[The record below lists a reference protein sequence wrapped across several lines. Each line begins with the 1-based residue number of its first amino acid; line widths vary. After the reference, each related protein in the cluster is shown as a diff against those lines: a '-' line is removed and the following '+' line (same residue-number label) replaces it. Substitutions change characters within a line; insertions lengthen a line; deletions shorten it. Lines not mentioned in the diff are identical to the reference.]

1 MELNQSCFWY
11 VVDLGCSSTL
21 VSALITGEV
30 IVFRVLAHCG
40 FNAVARM
47 LELRNGSTFCLG
59 LRLSAGTTRIVV
71 LRAGA
76 VLRSDLPQLNLLL
89 PHGALKVKDWSTSW
103 MMKLETWAYLD
114 ALLIDPENRRAA
126 RVIRLALKEAFRE
139 PAVETGVVLL
149 L

>member
-11 VVDLGCSSTL
+11 LVDLGCSSTL

-47 LELRNGSTFCLG
+47 LELRNGSTFGLG
-59 LRLSAGTTRIVV
+59 LRLSAGTARIVV

-89 PHGALKVKDWSTSW
+89 PHGA
-103 MMKLETWAYLD
+103 LD

-139 PAVETGVVLL
+139 PAVEAGVVLL

>member
-11 VVDLGCSSTL
+11 LVDLGCSSTL

-30 IVFRVLAHCG
+30 IVSRVLAHCG

-89 PHGALKVKDWSTSW
+89 PHGAL
-103 MMKLETWAYLD
+103 D

-139 PAVETGVVLL
+139 PAVEAGVVLL

>member
-1 MELNQSCFWY
+1 
-11 VVDLGCSSTL
+11 
-21 VSALITGEV
+21 
-30 IVFRVLAHCG
+30 
-40 FNAVARM
+40 
-47 LELRNGSTFCLG
+47 
-59 LRLSAGTTRIVV
+59 
-71 LRAGA
+71 
-76 VLRSDLPQLNLLL
+76 
-89 PHGALKVKDWSTSW
+89 